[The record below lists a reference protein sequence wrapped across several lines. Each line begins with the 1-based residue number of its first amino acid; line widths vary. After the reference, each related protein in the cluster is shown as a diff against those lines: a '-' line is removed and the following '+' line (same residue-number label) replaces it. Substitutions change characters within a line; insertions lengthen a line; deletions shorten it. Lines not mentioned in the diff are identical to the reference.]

1 MAASR
6 YHPAMISKWLWTLR
20 SLLRELWLRVAAFA
34 VLAIVVAAIAPLLS
48 PLMPDEWAEALG
60 GDAVD
65 DVLQILASSMLA
77 VTTFSLSIAVNAF
90 TAAASAATPRS
101 TALLQQDTTTQTTLA
116 TFLGAFVYSIV
127 AIIGLN
133 AGYYDAGARLV
144 LFVATILVVIIV
156 VLTLLRWMGYL
167 PEFGRM
173 NNTLDRVEEAARD
186 ALRTR
191 LETPWMGARPLKG
204 APPEGAEPLTSDE
217 TGYIQHID
225 IEALNDCAKASG
237 CQFYLAALPGDFIYP
252 GAPLLHVLGEC
263 DGAKK
268 VRQAFSV
275 DRFRSFDQD
284 PRYGMVVLAEIG
296 SRALSPAV
304 NDPGTA
310 VAVIGRQL
318 SVLAQW
324 AVREAP
330 DVRFDR
336 VHVPSTDPVDLV
348 EAAFRPLIRDGA
360 QNAQVHLHL
369 MDALDALN
377 TISAEVFGKSVSILL
392 DEMEDRIS
400 DATGLSQR
408 DRDDLAKRLS
418 SIDA

>member
-1 MAASR
+1 
-6 YHPAMISKWLWTLR
+6 MISKWLWTLR
-20 SLLRELWLRVAAFA
+20 SLLRELWVRVAAFA
-34 VLAIVVAAIAPLLS
+34 VLAILVAAVAPLLS
-48 PLMPDEWAEALG
+48 PLIPEEWAEALG
-60 GDAVD
+60 GNAVD
-65 DVLQILASSMLA
+65 DVLHILASSMLA

-101 TALLQQDTTTQTTLA
+101 TALLQQDTTTQTTLS

-133 AGYYDAGARLV
+133 AGYYDPGARLV
-144 LFVATILVVIIV
+144 LFIATILVVIVV

-173 NNTLDRVEEAARD
+173 NNTLDRVEEAART
-186 ALRTR
+186 ALSTR
-191 LETPWMGARPLKG
+191 LKTPWMGARPMKG
-204 APPEGAEPLTSDE
+204 PPPEGAVPLKSDQ

-225 IEALNDCAKASG
+225 VEALNDCAEAAG
-237 CQFYLAALPGDFIYP
+237 CQFYLATLPGDFVYP
-252 GAPLLHVLGEC
+252 GAPLLHVLGGFDDSEP
-263 DGAKK
+263 
-268 VRQAFSV
+268 VRHAFTV

-284 PRYGMVVLAEIG
+284 PRYGMIVLAEIG

-324 AVREAP
+324 EVREAP
-330 DVRFDR
+330 DVRFPLI
-336 VHVPSTDPVDLV
+336 HVPSTDPVDMV

-360 QNAQVHLHL
+360 QNAQVQLHL
-369 MDALDALN
+369 MEALEALN
-377 TISAEVFGKSVSILL
+377 TISAEVFGHSVRTLL
-392 DEMEDRIS
+392 DEIKDRI
-400 DATGLSQR
+400 DGAEGLSRR
-408 DRDDLAKRLS
+408 DHDDLAKRLS